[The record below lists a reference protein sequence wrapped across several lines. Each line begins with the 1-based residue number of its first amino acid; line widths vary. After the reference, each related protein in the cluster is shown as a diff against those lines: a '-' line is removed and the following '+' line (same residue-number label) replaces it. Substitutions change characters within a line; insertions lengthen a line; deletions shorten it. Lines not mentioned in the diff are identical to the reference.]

1 MSSLLVEMGALSN
14 FLPGLISNCNPPNLH
29 LLNSK
34 DYRGAPPHLAKWE
47 AILMADNVLRT
58 HYLEDLSKLLPNVP
72 NSKKIEK
79 SQPKII
85 KL

>member
-1 MSSLLVEMGALSN
+1 
-14 FLPGLISNCNPPNLH
+14 
-29 LLNSK
+29 
-34 DYRGAPPHLAKWE
+34 
-47 AILMADNVLRT
+47 MADNVLRT